1 MLILLSGDVDACA
14 RQMQIDI
21 ETAVTEINGPGGI
34 LGRPIAVEYR
44 DSETA
49 PAVLPDRRK
58 ELIDDWEAIAIVGP
72 LVSAGRK
79 YAARFLAD
87 GKIPLVNASNS

>member
-1 MLILLSGDVDACA
+1 
-14 RQMQIDI
+14 MQIDI

-44 DSETA
+44 DSETV
-49 PAVLPDRRK
+49 PAVLPDRCIK
-58 ELIDDWEAIAIVGP
+58 LIDDWESIAIVGP

-87 GKIPLVNASNS
+87 RKIPLVNASNS